1 MIEKIA
7 KFSGLV
13 RENGIPASI
22 RSTELACK
30 ATDLIEKNNGN
41 LQEALTA
48 IYLKDQ
54 RHMKKFNEVYENFF
68 NEKEEEKQKEAIST
82 SYKSPFLKKYNV
94 SVSGKRVSR
103 SDFGNNNNN
112 NNSYRLSY
120 IKNSL
125 NDINNDGNR
134 EENSDLLKKD
144 LNMINNLQVDLID
157 LCQKLGMKIATKRS
171 RQYKQSKKQK
181 PDIRRSIRKNMKHGG
196 TLLELIKSKPKIKKH
211 NHYFLSDI
219 SVSCDWISIWFFCMV
234 YAAQNSF
241 SRARAFEFDNKSV
254 EITSALFEREL
265 TDAFIKVLKIRH
277 NNSMIHGK
285 SNMFTAFTQFEKSA
299 NLNSKSY
306 VLILSDCRD
315 WAGPKEE
322 KIPKSAEIIENI
334 AKKSK
339 RLLIL
344 NPEEKKKWN
353 VADSC
358 VSFYENTGAE
368 LFEVRNL
375 EQLADLIS
383 EI

>member
-7 KFSGLV
+7 KFSRLL
-13 RENGIPASI
+13 REDGIPASI
-22 RSTELACK
+22 RSTTLACK
-30 ATDLIEKNNGN
+30 AFDLIKNNDDKF
-41 LQEALTA
+41 QEVLAA

-54 RHMKKFNEVYENFF
+54 RQRKKFNKIYEDFF
-68 NEKEEEKQKEAIST
+68 SGKEEEKEKESIAT
-82 SYKSPFLKKYNV
+82 GHKSPFLKKYNV
-94 SVSGKRVSR
+94 SVSGKRVIN
-103 SDFGNNNNN
+103 SDFGDDF
-112 NNSYRLSY
+112 NSYKLSY

-125 NDINNDGNR
+125 SDINNEGNR
-134 EENSDLLKKD
+134 KGNSDLLTKD
-144 LNMINNLQVDLID
+144 LNIVNNLQIDLID
-157 LCQKLGMKIATKRS
+157 LCQKLGTKIATKRS
-171 RQYKQSKKQK
+171 RQYRQSKKQR
-181 PDIRRSIRKNMKHGG
+181 PDIRRSIRKNIKHGG
-196 TLLELIKSKPKIKKH
+196 TVLELIKSKPKIKKH
-211 NHYFLSDI
+211 SHYFLSDV

-254 EITSALFEREL
+254 EITPALFEKEL

-285 SNMFTAFTQFEKSA
+285 SNMYTAFADFEKYA

-322 KIPKSAEIIENI
+322 SIPKSAELIENI

-358 VSFYENTGAE
+358 VCDYENAGAE
-368 LFEVRNL
+368 AFEVRNL
-375 EQLADLIS
+375 EQLADLII

>member
-7 KFSGLV
+7 KFSGLL

-30 ATDLIEKNNGN
+30 AFVLIEKNDGN
-41 LQEALTA
+41 LQEALAA

-54 RHMKKFNEVYENFF
+54 RHRKKFNNTYEDFF
-68 NEKEEEKQKEAIST
+68 SGKEEEKEKETIAIG
-82 SYKSPFLKKYNV
+82 YRSPFLKKYNV
-94 SVSGKRVSR
+94 SVSGKRVIN
-103 SDFGNNNNN
+103 SDFGKDF
-112 NNSYRLSY
+112 NSYKLSY

-125 NDINNDGNR
+125 NDINNDGNT
-134 EENSDLLKKD
+134 EGNSDLLKKD
-144 LNMINNLQVDLID
+144 LQMVNTLQVDLVD

-171 RQYKQSKKQK
+171 KQYKQSKKQK
-181 PDIRRSIRKNMKHGG
+181 IDIRRSIRKNMKHGG
-196 TLLELIKSKPKIKKH
+196 TLLELLKSKPKIKKH
-211 NHYFLSDI
+211 NHYFLSDV

-254 EITSALFEREL
+254 EITPALFERDL
-265 TDAFIKVLKIRH
+265 TDAFIKVLKIRRH
-277 NNSMIHGK
+277 NSMIRGK
-285 SNMFTAFTQFEKSA
+285 SNMFTAFTQFEKYA

-306 VLILSDCRD
+306 TLILSDCRD

-322 KIPKSAEIIENI
+322 GIPKSAELIENI

-353 VADSC
+353 VVDSC
-358 VSFYENTGAE
+358 VSDYENAGAE
-368 LFEVRNL
+368 VFEVRNL
-375 EQLADLIS
+375 EQLADLII